1 MNIILWIFR
10 LSSRVIVNQIQFLYY
25 FLICFFSSSK
35 RCCFTVND
43 LILERIG
50 SERSAWFQIQR
61 PAVGMKIIINV
72 LFLSRC
78 FVTIRYEQI
87 FLQMKDYAQLIHLN
101 YFIWNAYHVIQLHI
115 NSINKL
121 RNILVNSNI
130 QTFTKKCNFFQKFEC
145 PSSY

>member
-1 MNIILWIFR
+1 MIKIELK
-10 LSSRVIVNQIQFLYY
+10 SSVLKIVNEYY
-25 FLICFFSSSK
+25 SLDFSTLIKSHCQLDTVFILFFNLFFFSSSK

-78 FVTIRYEQI
+78 FVTIRYE
-87 FLQMKDYAQLIHLN
+87 
-101 YFIWNAYHVIQLHI
+101 
-115 NSINKL
+115 
-121 RNILVNSNI
+121 
-130 QTFTKKCNFFQKFEC
+130 
-145 PSSY
+145 